1 MYIYRYIY
9 THTERDR
16 QRETARAREREK
28 ARAREKDRERERK
41 SRAERKRL
49 TNTPQPSITSDPTN
63 RNMPIKLKS
72 HFEMTTN
79 AERAP
84 KIANVRPHAAQI
96 IMPIFAQCCSPR
108 AAHWMRRKH
117 N

>member
-9 THTERDR
+9 TQSKRERAS
-16 QRETARAREREK
+16 EREREK
-28 ARAREKDRERERK
+28 ARAREKERERERK
-41 SRAERKRL
+41 SGAERKRL
-49 TNTPQPSITSDPTN
+49 TKTPQPSITSDPTN

-96 IMPIFAQCCSPR
+96 IIPIFAQCSSPR
-108 AAHWMRRKH
+108 AAHWLRK
-117 N
+117 NN